1 MKAKVSPGLGGRGS
15 VVSMEQSKPHPAGH
29 FEPDESHVRKM
40 DDGTFSIR
48 HEMKLKKKHQNKEG
62 FHGSY
67 PDPKTATAPNAAAMV
82 ANLKKHFGGAMPQ
95 GAPGAGAEPDADD
108 E

>member
-1 MKAKVSPGLGGRGS
+1 MKISPGLGGRGS
-15 VVSMEQSKPHPAGH
+15 VVSMEQSKPHPANH

-48 HEMKLKKKHQNKEG
+48 HEMKLKKKHQGKEG

-82 ANLKKHFGGAMPQ
+82 ANLKKHFGGGKMAM
-95 GAPGAGAEPDADD
+95 APAMGQEEPDADD